1 MPSDSDLMIR
11 LCGNLPNFDCSIFF
25 RSPPEPSESPHP
37 KTTLWNIAPW
47 SGTKNAAL
55 KIQAANSTVML
66 EARIVMMDNENH
78 HLQKDI
84 ERYTLSFFH
93 HFFPK
98 YVSRVSRVWVLKGAF
113 PWISIDFMNF
123 RMHRSVGVVFL
134 WVWYCT
140 GCVPS
145 TIFLVGSRWISATTQ
160 RSILEICVVVPSL
173 SKIGVVNYEYFHN
186 YISIWFYLSIYI
198 YIYVQISN
206 TLRSTMKF
214 YGIYSMDRWLSE
226 DDSFLF
232 FLFQKRNVG
241 EKMWNVDWS
250 RQGFGQPLPA
260 PLLGSLATFPL
271 WSQSIM

>member
-11 LCGNLPNFDCSIFF
+11 LGGNLPNFDCSILF

-37 KTTLWNIAPW
+37 KTTLWKIAPW

-98 YVSRVSRVWVLKGAF
+98 ICIKSVKSLGFKG
-113 PWISIDFMNF
+113 WISIDFMNF

-173 SKIGVVNYEYFHN
+173 SRICVVNYEYFHN
-186 YISIWFYLSIYI
+186 YISICLYMYK
-198 YIYVQISN
+198 SN
-206 TLRSTMKF
+206 TLRSTM
-214 YGIYSMDRWLSE
+214 I
-226 DDSFLF
+226 F
-232 FLFQKRNVG
+232 FWYIFNG
-241 EKMWNVDWS
+241 
-250 RQGFGQPLPA
+250 
-260 PLLGSLATFPL
+260 
-271 WSQSIM
+271 